1 MSCKS
6 AIYTA
11 NTAASAITLSTAQ
24 PTSTIPLGTTIRRFG
39 CNIKLNGTGIL
50 LDGEGYYN
58 VNASVTLTPASTGD
72 YTVRLLAD
80 GVEIPGAN
88 QTVSAASLSSIT
100 FNIPTIVRLL
110 CCKSSST
117 LSLQVSATATLPA
130 TITVNNVGV
139 TVTKI

>member
-24 PTSTIPLGTTIRRFG
+24 PASTISLGTTIRRFG

-50 LDGEGYYN
+50 LDGEGYYD
-58 VNASVTLTPASTGD
+58 VNASVTLTPAATGD
-72 YTVRLLAD
+72 YTIKLLAD
-80 GVEIPGAN
+80 GVEVPGAN
-88 QTVSAASLSSIT
+88 QTVSAASLSSIN
-100 FNIPTIVRLL
+100 FNIPAIVRLL

-117 LSLQVSATATLPA
+117 LSLQVSTTATLPA